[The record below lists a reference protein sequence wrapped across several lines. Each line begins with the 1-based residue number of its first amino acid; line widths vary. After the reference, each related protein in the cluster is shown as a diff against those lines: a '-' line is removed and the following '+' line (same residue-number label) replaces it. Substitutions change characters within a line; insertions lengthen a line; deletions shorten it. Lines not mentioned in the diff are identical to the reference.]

1 MVTDGLLFSDKLFTS
16 ASINFDKMV
25 VRIVFM
31 LANPKNGIQTNQ
43 TKLLSY
49 SLGYFWNKNYLPT
62 KYNKT
67 HFLEQ
72 TLAKLWNIYRL
83 GGI

>member
-43 TKLLSY
+43 MKLLSY
-49 SLGYFWNKNYLPT
+49 SLGYF
-62 KYNKT
+62 
-67 HFLEQ
+67 
-72 TLAKLWNIYRL
+72 
-83 GGI
+83 

>member
-49 SLGYFWNKNYLPT
+49 FWNKNYLPT